1 MKLVIKKLIHKIYYK
16 KLIKLY
22 LNANYAVGTN
32 KFELQIGKLYK
43 AIQKAPKTFSKTDLI
58 KPAMELTEMNNM
70 SSLERATYR
79 TFKIMGI

>member
-1 MKLVIKKLIHKIYYK
+1 MKLAIQKLIHKIYSK

-22 LNANYAVGTN
+22 LNTNYAVGTD

-43 AIQKAPKTFSKTDLI
+43 AIQKSPKTFSKTNLI
-58 KPAMELTEMNNM
+58 KLAMELTKMNNM
-70 SSLERATYR
+70 SPLERATYR